1 MVDSN
6 KLCTQTNNCMQ
17 KTLIVLFSFLIL
29 SGCYHNENT
38 EQEIAMEAD
47 YGGRMAAPETQQAK
61 MMSQDQ
67 QAPDKKIIQTGNLTL
82 KVESTKDTYQNI
94 LAMLDKS
101 DAYIENENQSTQN
114 DRINYN
120 LTIRV
125 NKDNFDGLFNS
136 LSTKSGKVENRSINV
151 EDVSER
157 YYDLETRIK
166 NQQAMEQRYVKLLE
180 KTTSIKEILEIERNL
195 NEIRTEI
202 EIKQGQFNYLSKK
215 VQYSTI
221 YVNFYEV
228 LPYIYDSEAR
238 PGFVARIKSSISDG
252 WQGFL
257 SVFIGTIGLWPFILA
272 FVVILYAVKKWRK
285 RSV

>member
-1 MVDSN
+1 
-6 KLCTQTNNCMQ
+6 MQ
-17 KTLIVLFSFLIL
+17 KILLVLFSLFVIF
-29 SGCYHNENT
+29 GCYHSENT
-38 EQEIAMEAD
+38 EGELVMDMEAD
-47 YGGRMAAPETQQAK
+47 YGGRIAEPTSRQPK
-61 MMSQDQ
+61 MMSQEQ
-67 QAPDKKIIQTGNLTL
+67 QAPTKKIIKTGNLTL
-82 KVESTKDTYQNI
+82 KVESTKDMYQEI
-94 LAMLDKS
+94 LSLLEKS

-125 NKDNFDGLFNS
+125 NKQNFDALFNS

-166 NQQAMEQRYVKLLE
+166 NQQALEQRYVTLLE

-215 VQYSTI
+215 VEYSTI

-228 LPYIYDSEAR
+228 LPYVYDSEAR
-238 PGFVARIKSSISDG
+238 PGFVARIKKSISDG

-257 SVFIGTIGLWPFILA
+257 SVFIGTIGLWPFTLA
-272 FVVILYAVKKWRK
+272 FVAIMYAVKKWRK
-285 RSV
+285 RS

>member
-1 MVDSN
+1 
-6 KLCTQTNNCMQ
+6 MQ

-29 SGCYHNENT
+29 SGCYHSENT
-38 EQEIAMEAD
+38 EKEIAMDFIEAD
-47 YGGRMAAPETQQAK
+47 YGGRMAAPEARQSK
-61 MMSQDQ
+61 MMSQEQ
-67 QAPDKKIIQTGNLTL
+67 QAPDKKIIKTGNLTL

-166 NQQAMEQRYVKLLE
+166 NQQALEQRYVNLLE
-180 KTTSIKEILEIERNL
+180 KTTTIKEILEIERNL

-272 FVVILYAVKKWRK
+272 FVVLVYVVKKWRK